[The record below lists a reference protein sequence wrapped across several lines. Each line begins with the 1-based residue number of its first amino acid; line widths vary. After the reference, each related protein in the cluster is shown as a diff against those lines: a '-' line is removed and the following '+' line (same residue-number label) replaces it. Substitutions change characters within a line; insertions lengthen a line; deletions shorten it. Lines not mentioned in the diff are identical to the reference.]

1 MARVGRVAAGDQI
14 NASEG
19 PRVNQC
25 RGICSLIKI
34 GKSTM
39 KHVPATFGVFL
50 LAAAVSASLHAQ
62 QATTAA
68 DESQGDKDKKG
79 AVDLDRMI
87 VTGTRAPKA
96 VDRIPGAVSI
106 VSLQEVQNSLSLTE
120 DATAVLSRTIPGY
133 SESTQALTNSGETL
147 RGRIALRLFDGIPQT
162 SPLRETNRAGSFTDL
177 GIIGRIEVIN
187 GPSAAEGVG
196 AAGGI
201 INYISKTPEEGSHT
215 SINTRWSTQG
225 RDDSDG
231 WKVGL
236 TFGHKEDAYDLL
248 LATSFVDRGMAYDA
262 NGRRIGMRGSGTIND
277 SESKNLFLKL
287 GTNFGESD
295 AQRLQLSISR
305 FNLTGK
311 GNYTGVVGDR
321 ANNITSTSVPGT
333 PLGAKTEFNDFNQK
347 VLSYSHS
354 DFFGGTLLADA
365 YHANQAMRYP
375 AEKGS
380 DKQDPL
386 IAPLGQLIDQSEVN
400 SEKKGFRTSW
410 TRSGLFDVD
419 GLELRV
425 GVDRVWDTTDQ
436 RLALTK
442 RVWVPP
448 MEYTSTAP
456 YAQLSWDI
464 GNLTLSGGLRR
475 ESGELHVDSFTTT
488 YYNNRV
494 FVEGGTL
501 EYREKLPNFGLVYRF
516 TDALSAYASYSE
528 GFSLPNVGIPLRNI
542 NTPGRTVAGILD
554 LQPIVVENKEVGFN
568 WRGDNTTA
576 SVSYYRSYSEF
587 GVSLSVDPITND
599 FVMNR
604 GPVQIN
610 GIELTGS
617 YDFDDD
623 LKVSAMYSHIVGKT
637 WFTKNGPLD
646 KRMGANDISPDKI
659 GMNLLWRFMPRA
671 DLNLG
676 ATTLL
681 SRTINQGRSG
691 AEHTSGRTLLDLS
704 ASYETERFGK
714 LTIGLENLL
723 NKQYI
728 LTTSEA
734 ANANDDWMAG
744 RGRVISLTHSISF

>member
-1 MARVGRVAAGDQI
+1 MTNAISARSG
-14 NASEG
+14 
-19 PRVNQC
+19 
-25 RGICSLIKI
+25 
-34 GKSTM
+34 
-39 KHVPATFGVFL
+39 
-50 LAAAVSASLHAQ
+50 AAARTHLSMAVGLVLATASLSAAAQ
-62 QATTAA
+62 DAGTAQAANQDA
-68 DESQGDKDKKG
+68 IN
-79 AVDLDRMI
+79 LDNVI

-120 DATAVLSRTIPGY
+120 DATAVLTRTIPGY

-177 GIIGRIEVIN
+177 GVIGRIEVVN

-201 INYISKTPEEGSHT
+201 INYISRTPDEGSHT
-215 SINTRWSTQG
+215 TVNTRWSTQG

-262 NGRRIGMRGSGTIND
+262 KGRKIGMRGSGTIND
-277 SESKNLFLKL
+277 SEAKNLFLKL
-287 GTNFGESD
+287 GTNFGEAD
-295 AQRLQLSISR
+295 MQRLQVSVSR

-311 GNYTGVVGDR
+311 GNYTGVIGDR

-333 PLGAKTEFNDFNQK
+333 PLGAKTEFNDFNQIA
-347 VLSYSHS
+347 LSYSHS

-365 YHANQAMRYP
+365 YRADQHMRYP
-375 AEKGS
+375 AEDGA
-380 DKQDPL
+380 DRQDPL
-386 IAPLGQLIDQSEVN
+386 IAPIGTLIDQSEVN
-400 SEKKGFRTSW
+400 SDKKGFRTSW
-410 TRSGLFDVD
+410 TRGGLFNVD
-419 GLELRV
+419 GLELRL
-425 GVDRVWDTTDQ
+425 GVDRVKDTTDQ
-436 RLALTK
+436 RLALTN

-456 YAQLSWDI
+456 YTQLSWDI
-464 GNLTLSGGLRR
+464 GDLTLSGGVRR
-475 ESGELHVDSFTTT
+475 ESGELHVDSYTTT
-488 YYNNRV
+488 YYNKRV

-501 EYREKLPNFGLVYRF
+501 KYRETLPNAGLVYRF
-516 TDALSAYASYSE
+516 TDTLSAYASYSE

-542 NTPGRTVAGILD
+542 NKPGYKVDGILD
-554 LQPIVVENKEVGFN
+554 LQPIIVENKEIGFN
-568 WRGDNTTA
+568 WRAGNA
-576 SVSYYRSYSEF
+576 SASASYYRSYSEL
-587 GVSLSVDPITND
+587 GVSLSTDPVTGD

-604 GPVQIN
+604 GPVRIN

-617 YDFDDD
+617 YDFGSD
-623 LKVSAMYSHIVGKT
+623 LKLSAMYSHIVGKT

-646 KRMGANDISPDKI
+646 KRMGANDVSPDKI
-659 GMNLLWRFMPRA
+659 GMNLFWRFAPQA

-704 ASYETERFGK
+704 VNYDTGRFGK
-714 LTIGLENLL
+714 LTLGLENLL
-723 NKQYI
+723 DKQYI

-734 ANANDDWMAG
+734 SNANDDWMAG
-744 RGRVISLTHSISF
+744 RGRVISLSHTIAF